1 MKKVGLFGGTFN
13 PIHIG
18 HLIMANEVYAAL
30 DLDEVR
36 FMPNA
41 TAPHKEMATS
51 VTSEQRLLMVELAIE
66 GIPHFKVERFEI
78 ERGGVSYTYD
88 TMKAMREREPD
99 VEFYFIIGG
108 DMIDSLHTWYR
119 IDELLEL
126 VHFVGVKRP
135 GSQAKTTYKVQMVEA
150 PEINLSST
158 YIRNRLKQKTR
169 VHFLMPTA
177 VESYIRKEG
186 LYGATN
192 LIGGH

>member
-13 PIHIG
+13 PPHIG

-30 DLDEVR
+30 DLAEVR

-41 TAPHKEMATS
+41 IAPHKEVSKSATN
-51 VTSEQRLLMVELAIE
+51 EQRLRMVELSIAD
-66 GIPHFKVERFEI
+66 IPYFNVERFEM

-99 VEFYFIIGG
+99 VAFYFIIGG

-126 VHFVGVKRP
+126 VQFVGVKRP
-135 GSQAKTTYKVQMVEA
+135 GSEAKTSYNVQMVEA

-158 YIRNRLKQKTR
+158 FIRNRLQRKGSLQ
-169 VHFLMPTA
+169 FLLPLA
-177 VESYIRKEG
+177 VETYIRKEG

-192 LIGGH
+192 DARGH